1 MKCSANRKVLDK
13 HNGALSLLIKISLIC
28 TQLSEELWGW
38 WRLLRVPWTA
48 RSNQSIIKEIS
59 LEYSLEGLMLKLK
72 FQHVGHL
79 MQRALEKTL
88 MLGKTEGRRRR
99 GRQRMRWS
107 DGIID
112 SMDVSLSKFRETVK
126 GRDVWGAAVM
136 GLQRVGHDSATKQ
149 QMCIYMQVCVYVYVH
164 LLEGLES

>member
-1 MKCSANRKVLDK
+1 M
-13 HNGALSLLIKISLIC
+13 
-28 TQLSEELWGW
+28 
-38 WRLLRVPWTA
+38 
-48 RSNQSIIKEIS
+48 
-59 LEYSLEGLMLKLK
+59 EGLMLKMKLQYSGHQMPRANSLK
-72 FQHVGHL
+72 
-79 MQRALEKTL
+79 KTL
-88 MLGKTEGRRRR
+88 MLRKIEGRRRSK
-99 GRQRMRWS
+99 RQRLRWS